1 MNLNFYHINDDKY
14 LEACSADDYLNACY
28 QPGHYWLDI
37 GEAEVEQLFQ
47 LLYPLKLHPLVL
59 EDCLNLTRS
68 SLITRYERT
77 LYLEFPVSLTE
88 QSMRIPYLSIIGVPN
103 MLITVRRGPV
113 PSLTDLAAD
122 LTSGELKLYAP
133 TTSSL
138 LYTFLDHMVDQNIL
152 LTLQARNKIDGL
164 MEAFDDDHDAVEIN
178 HILEMKRHMSQL
190 AIIAEDQLYCVTTL
204 IRIESRAFTVSNQR
218 EYFRDL
224 VNNAEYGLR
233 FIQRQERR
241 LRELQDH
248 YQLTLHDRTEARLRF
263 LTIISA
269 IFLPLTLISSIY
281 GMNFMHMPELN
292 WLYGYPFTITLM
304 LSVALG
310 MLWLFYQRGWFE

>member
-1 MNLNFYHINDDKY
+1 MNLNFYHLNDDKF
-14 LEACSADDYLNACY
+14 LESCSADDYLKASS

-37 GEAEVEQLFQ
+37 EDTEAEELFNI
-47 LLYPLKLHPLVL
+47 LHPLKLHPLVL
-59 EDCLNLTRS
+59 EDCLNLSRS

-88 QSMRIPYLSIIGVPN
+88 QSMRIPYVSIIGLPN
-103 MLITVRRGPV
+103 ILITIRRGPI

-122 LTSGELKLYAP
+122 LISGEIKLYAP

-152 LTLQARNKIDGL
+152 LTLQARNKIDTMML
-164 MEAFDDDHDAVEIN
+164 AFDEDHDAVEIN
-178 HILEMKRHMSQL
+178 DILEMKRHLSQL

-204 IRIESRAFTVSNQR
+204 IRIESRAFTVSDQR

-269 IFLPLTLISSIY
+269 IFLPLTLISSVY

-292 WLYGYPFTITLM
+292 WLYGYPFAITLM

-310 MLWLFYQRGWFE
+310 MVWLFYRRGWFE

>member
-1 MNLNFYHINDDKY
+1 MTLNFYHLNDDKY
-14 LEACSADDYLNACY
+14 LESCSADDYLNIFH

-37 GEAEVEQLFQ
+37 ADTEAEELFHI
-47 LLYPLKLHPLVL
+47 LSPLKLHPLVL
-59 EDCLNLTRS
+59 EDCLNLSRS

-77 LYLEFPVSLTE
+77 LYLEFPVNLTE
-88 QSMRIPYLSIIGVPN
+88 QSMRIPYVSIIGLPN
-103 MLITVRRGPV
+103 MLITIRRGPV
-113 PSLTDLAAD
+113 ATLTDLAAD
-122 LTSGELKLYAP
+122 LTSSELKIYAP
-133 TTSSL
+133 TTSAL
-138 LYTFLDHMVDQNIL
+138 LYTFLDHLVDQNIL
-152 LTLQARNKIDGL
+152 LTLQARNKIDSL
-164 MEAFDDDHDAVEIN
+164 MMAFDEDHDAVEIN
-178 HILEMKRHMSQL
+178 DILDMKQHMSQL

-204 IRIESRAFTVSNQR
+204 IRIESRAFTVGNQR

-233 FIQRQERR
+233 FIQRQEQR

-281 GMNFMHMPELN
+281 GMNFIHMPELD
-292 WLYGYPFTITLM
+292 WIYGYPLAITLM
-304 LSVALG
+304 LGVASA
-310 MLWLFYQRGWFE
+310 MIWFFHRRGWFE